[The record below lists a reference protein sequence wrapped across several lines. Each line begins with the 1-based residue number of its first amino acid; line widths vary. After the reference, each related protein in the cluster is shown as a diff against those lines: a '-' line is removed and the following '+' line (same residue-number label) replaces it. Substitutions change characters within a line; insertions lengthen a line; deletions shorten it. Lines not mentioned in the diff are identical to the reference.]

1 MGGGGVGGLST
12 RKPERDREIKESET
26 EEEEAAAAERRDC
39 IMSQ

>member
-1 MGGGGVGGLST
+1 MRGLST

-26 EEEEAAAAERRDC
+26 EEVEEEEAAAAKRRDC